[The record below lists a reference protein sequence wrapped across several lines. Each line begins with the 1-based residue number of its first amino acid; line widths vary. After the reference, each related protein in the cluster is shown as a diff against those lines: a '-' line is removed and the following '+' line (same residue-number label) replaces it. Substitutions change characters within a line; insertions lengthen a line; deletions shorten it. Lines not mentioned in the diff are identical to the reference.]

1 MREVS
6 ARFRSVANASGWLAE
21 LARLRAGR
29 RLSEGGPPWQ
39 AARVTY
45 DGGARYAVS
54 VAPPALGHYEVEVY
68 LGESPVGRPLL
79 LRSVC
84 PVGLV
89 PLPGGTGCA
98 CDAGHEPDFAAA
110 AAAAAAGGG
119 TATADGVADAQ
130 ASPCS
135 PCAKGTAK
143 ARAGDTIPNPNP

>member
-6 ARFRSVANASGWLAE
+6 ARFRSVANASSWLAAAE
-21 LARLRAGR
+21 LARLSAGR

-89 PLPGGTGCA
+89 PLPGGAGCA
-98 CDAGHEPDFAAA
+98 C
-110 AAAAAAGGG
+110 
-119 TATADGVADAQ
+119 
-130 ASPCS
+130 
-135 PCAKGTAK
+135 
-143 ARAGDTIPNPNP
+143 ARPQ